1 MIAVTPLN
9 LNNPAFKLGVA
20 SGLGGAPAAIVLSL
34 GQSNPGAMLGQI
46 PLHIDLNLIVL
57 AETRFLAGAAAGEGY
72 ATWGASLGNDASL
85 IGASLYGQWL
95 VIDPQA
101 PDGIASSDGARWT
114 VF

>member
-1 MIAVTPLN
+1 MRCATFGSPNGSMRIAAV
-9 LNNPAFKLGVA
+9 
-20 SGLGGAPAAIVLSL
+20 
-34 GQSNPGAMLGQI
+34 
-46 PLHIDLNLIVL
+46 
-57 AETRFLAGAAAGEGY
+57 AGAARIS
-72 ATWGASLGNDASL
+72 ATNAISFDWSASLGNDASL